1 MRSKRELN
9 SNTPT
14 DHIVV
19 GIVRG
24 SRGLSGELRVEVT
37 TEVSERFD
45 VTNTLFL
52 DGEAHTIMSSR
63 FDRRGVL
70 LKLSDVQD
78 RNEAD
83 QCRGLQLSIPEA
95 EAVSSNQGYFHHELV
110 GLRAYERGEYLGLI
124 SEIIETGAND
134 VFVIHMSG
142 ENDVLIPVIDGVIL
156 SVDLGLNSIEVEVP
170 IGLERN
176 RKKPSSRE

>member
-1 MRSKRELN
+1 MRSKRELDT
-9 SNTPT
+9 NTPS

-37 TEVSERFD
+37 TEILERFD
-45 VTNTLFL
+45 VSNTLFL
-52 DGEAHTIMSSR
+52 DGQTHTIISSR

-78 RNEAD
+78 RNQAD
-83 QCRGLQLSIPEA
+83 LCLGLQLSIPEA
-95 EAVSSNQGYFHHELV
+95 EAVTSDQGYFHHELI
-110 GLRAYERGEYLGLI
+110 GLGVYERGEYLGVI

-134 VFVIHMSG
+134 VFVINMDG
-142 ENDVLIPVIDGVIL
+142 EDDVLIPVIEDVIL
-156 SVDLGLNSIEVEVP
+156 SVDLELRSMEVEVP
-170 IGLERN
+170 IGLGRN
-176 RKKPSSRE
+176 RKKPA